1 MQPETENLI
10 SHVLKTLNK
19 EYTVVGKARV
29 RSWHAWLAIGLAAG
43 ILAGVLFV
51 ANRSGEFEIGLAQVL
66 PTAPT
71 SGLIAHWKFDE
82 GSGTT
87 VSDSSGN
94 GNTGT
99 LTNGPT
105 FTTGKIGQGLS
116 FDGINDAVQ
125 ISDSNSLDV
134 SQITVSAWVRKI
146 YDAPSWSMIASRQA
160 GTGTGDN
167 WILFYN
173 SSANDEYRFSAQ
185 GGTNIK
191 LYRNGVQISDNAISS
206 NNDIGQWVH
215 IVGTAEGAIPPETS
229 ATCIGGGAN
238 NSRNCDSEY
247 SNAVI
252 YDVRIYNRALSASEI
267 LDIYNSAGS
276 VKSTSSPTP
285 TPTPNPTPTPTQTTT
300 TTTGSGTLLQ
310 KSNLVYQGA
319 FKVPEG
325 TLHGATYGLNYVDR
339 GFTYYP
345 AHNSLFINNHVY
357 EQKTSEISIPQ
368 IINSNSLNNL
378 ATATL
383 LQNPADITEGNL
395 RNIAA
400 GGADYGETTMMGGLM
415 VYNNKLIGTSYG
427 YYDASRK
434 VGLSHFTSGLTLSN
448 TGDFKGMYKVGDLNP
463 GFYGGYMTQIP
474 PEWQSALGW
483 PALTGQCCISIITRT
498 SFGPAA
504 FVFNPDDLGV
514 KSPIPATPVVYYD
527 DAHPTLGEWG
537 GGEVNLYYN
546 KATKIK
552 GIVFPAGSRSVLF
565 FGTQGTGK
573 PCYGAGTSDSNLA
586 GQPTP
591 SGSTYCYDPTD
602 DSKGNHAYPYEY
614 WVWAYDVNDLIS
626 VKNGQK
632 NPWDIRPY
640 AIWGYSLPFG
650 TSGAEIQGVAYDP
663 TTQRLF
669 ISQSNSWDGS
679 TSMYSNAP
687 VINVFKVNVD
697 TALDTTLPTI
707 SITSPASGATV
718 SGTTNINA
726 TASDNIGVTKVEF
739 YVDGVLKSTD
749 TTSPYS
755 YSWDTTNG
763 GTHACNGA
771 HTHSLTAKAYDAAG
785 NPKTSGAISVNMN
798 NPSYCATPTPT
809 PTPTPTQTQTGNVY
823 YVATN
828 GNDANSGTQSSPF
841 LTIQKAAGI
850 ASPGDTIIVKPGTY
864 TNAITTNRGGT
875 ATSRIHFISEQ
886 KWGAKIKTSGV
897 PYAWINNVNY
907 INIEGF
913 DISGDAKIGILNYAS
928 HVKVIGNHV
937 HHLGRADCGDYGTGD
952 MGAGIDT
959 AGSGATNPRSATDND
974 IIGNVVHDL
983 SYNCSSSG
991 SGQHGIYHGYGSG
1004 IIANNIVYKSQSYG
1018 FHLYHGP
1025 HDVTVANNIA
1035 FNNRAAG
1042 IVVGGQDL
1050 GVARNIYVAN
1060 NIFYDNHSY
1069 GYRLMGNRDDLTV
1082 K

>member
-146 YDAPSWSMIASRQA
+146 SDAPSWSMIASRQA

-252 YDVRIYNRALSASEI
+252 DDVRIYNRALSASEI

-276 VKSTSSPTP
+276 VTSTSSPTP

-319 FKVPEG
+319 FKVPKG
-325 TLHGATYGLNYVDR
+325 TLPGATYGLNYVDR
-339 GFTYYP
+339 VFTYYP

-474 PEWQSALGW
+474 PEWQSALGG

-763 GTHACNGA
+763 GAHACNGA

-785 NPKTSGAISVNMN
+785 NSKTSGAILVNMN

-809 PTPTPTQTQTGNVY
+809 ISSTGTYYISPTGSDSNAGTSVAPWKTFAFAIPKLQPGNSLILK
-823 YVATN
+823 N
-828 GNDANSGTQSSPF
+828 GTYNGSNSGYPNINCSVSAKNGTASAPI
-841 LTIQKAAGI
+841 TIKAENERQAHI
-850 ASPGDTIIVKPGTY
+850 ASNG
-864 TNAITTNRGGT
+864 
-875 ATSRIHFISEQ
+875 
-886 KWGAKIKTSGV
+886 
-897 PYAWINNVNY
+897 
-907 INIEGF
+907 
-913 DISGDAKIGILNYAS
+913 
-928 HVKVIGNHV
+928 
-937 HHLGRADCGDYGTGD
+937 
-952 MGAGIDT
+952 
-959 AGSGATNPRSATDND
+959 
-974 IIGNVVHDL
+974 
-983 SYNCSSSG
+983 
-991 SGQHGIYHGYGSG
+991 
-1004 IIANNIVYKSQSYG
+1004 
-1018 FHLYHGP
+1018 
-1025 HDVTVANNIA
+1025 
-1035 FNNRAAG
+1035 
-1042 IVVGGQDL
+1042 
-1050 GVARNIYVAN
+1050 
-1060 NIFYDNHSY
+1060 
-1069 GYRLMGNRDDLTV
+1069 
-1082 K
+1082 